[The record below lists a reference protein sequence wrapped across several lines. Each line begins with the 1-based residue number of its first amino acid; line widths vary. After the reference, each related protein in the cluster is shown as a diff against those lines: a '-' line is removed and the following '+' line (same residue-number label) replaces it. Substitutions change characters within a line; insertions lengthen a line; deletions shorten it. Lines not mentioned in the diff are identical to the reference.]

1 MWSCNVTKHVP
12 EGQHLLHKV
21 HIQND
26 VKDIPV
32 SELDDYLRQTPNSK
46 VFGLFKMQLGIYNLA
61 GKDTTRK
68 INRLFMR
75 LGDAPVLYDESQTTI
90 SAQQLQKVMV
100 NKGYMNAKVTET
112 VKLKNKKAIVNYH
125 IKSNRPYVLR
135 DYNIKI
141 EHPLLQRIAADDAK
155 SRKTIR

>member
-1 MWSCNVTKHVP
+1 MNRIKIVVILLAIVLMWSCNVTKHVP

-100 NKGYMNAKVTET
+100 HYLLYLSM
-112 VKLKNKKAIVNYH
+112 
-125 IKSNRPYVLR
+125 VL
-135 DYNIKI
+135 
-141 EHPLLQRIAADDAK
+141 
-155 SRKTIR
+155 